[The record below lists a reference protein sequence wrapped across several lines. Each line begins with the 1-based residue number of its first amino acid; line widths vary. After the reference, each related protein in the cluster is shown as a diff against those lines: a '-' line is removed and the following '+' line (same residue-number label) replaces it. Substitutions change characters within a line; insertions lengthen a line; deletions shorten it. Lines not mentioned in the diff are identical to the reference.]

1 MNIIVT
7 GSIAYDYLMSFP
19 GYFRDH
25 ILTDKLDSIS
35 LSFLVD
41 NMILQ
46 RGGTGPNIAYTLA
59 LLGSHPSLVATAGKD
74 FDEYRAWLEANGVD
88 TQGVKVIPDKY
99 TASFFANTDKAN
111 AQIASFY
118 TGAMAH
124 ASEISVMTATR
135 NKPDLVI
142 ISPNDPGAMA
152 QYVAECK
159 KHAIPYVYDPSQQ
172 VVRIESDQLA
182 TGVDGALALF
192 VNEYEFELLQ
202 KRTGLTADQII
213 GEVGFTVITCG
224 ERGSLIYEDGYKY
237 VIPIVS
243 ANQIA
248 DPTGVGDAYRGG
260 FFTGYD
266 HKLPIELCGKMGAL
280 AATYCLEQRG
290 TQNHRFTI
298 SEFIQRFR
306 EHFDDQGELDK
317 LL

>member
-7 GSIAYDYLMSFP
+7 GSIAFDYLMSFP

-25 ILTDKLDSIS
+25 ILADKLDTIS

-41 NMILQ
+41 SMVRQ
-46 RGGTGPNIAYTLA
+46 RGGVGPNIAYTLA
-59 LLGSHPSLVATAGKD
+59 LLGTHASLVATAGED
-74 FDEYRAWLEANGVD
+74 FEEYRAWLEKNGVD
-88 TQGVKVIPDKY
+88 TQGVKVIQGEY

-124 ASEISVMTATR
+124 AREISIMKAVGK
-135 NKPDLVI
+135 KPELVI

-152 QYVAECK
+152 QYAAECK
-159 KHAIPYVYDPSQQ
+159 QHGIPYVYDPSQQ
-172 VVRIESDQLA
+172 IVRIESDELKA
-182 TGVDGALALF
+182 GVDGALALF

-202 KRTGLTADQII
+202 KRTGMTA
-213 GEVGFTVITCG
+213 GEILGKVDFTVITCG
-224 ERGSLIYEDGYKY
+224 ECGSQIYQAGKM
-237 VIPIVS
+237 VKIPVVPPK
-243 ANQIA
+243 QIA

-266 HKLPIELCGKMGAL
+266 HGFPLELCGKMGAL

-290 TQNHRFTI
+290 TQNHHFTKT
-298 SEFIQRFR
+298 EFIQRFR
-306 EHFDDQGELDK
+306 EHFNDQGALDK
-317 LL
+317 LN